1 MSPAKI
7 VMLLTY
13 VALALLALS
22 QGGSAVG
29 VWSLRIVLVLAAVHL
44 VEVAVF
50 FRACQSAGGS
60 LPVHLL
66 NVFLFGVIHVQEMK
80 AARWGS

>member
-1 MSPAKI
+1 MSPVKI

-13 VALALLALS
+13 VVLASLALS

-29 VWSLRIVLVLAAVHL
+29 VWSLRILLVLAAVHL

-60 LPVHLL
+60 LPMHLL
-66 NVFLFGVIHVQEMK
+66 NIFLFGVIHAQEIK
-80 AARWGS
+80 AARDGS